1 MAQQVKQVLAAKS
14 NNLNLIPGTHM
25 AERKNGLLEVDL
37 SDLYTITKIN
47 KSVTTKPNKRWTVAS
62 FLGSIPDMLNPS
74 VSHSDKKGLEKG
86 IWAPAVLSG
95 GGRGP

>member
-1 MAQQVKQVLAAKS
+1 
-14 NNLNLIPGTHM
+14 M
-25 AERKNGLLEVDL
+25 AERKNRLLEVDL
-37 SDLYTITKIN
+37 SDLYTMTTKIN

-62 FLGSIPDMLNPS
+62 FLGSIPDRLNPS

-86 IWAPAVLSG
+86 VRAPADLSG